1 MKISRALTE
10 VRLLYI
16 ETAPFIYYTENRPGY
31 VDTMRAIFQGVLDQ
45 QMSIVTSTIALAECL
60 PKPLKEN
67 DRAVV
72 KAYETLFQNTKEIR
86 LVPVDAAVAR
96 RCADLRA
103 QYNLRTPDALHVATA
118 IETGCDIFLTNDLT
132 LKRVKEVRVLVLN
145 ELELDSSTDEG

>member
-1 MKISRALTE
+1 MKISRALTG

-31 VDTMRAIFQGVLDQ
+31 VEKMRAIFQCVLDQ
-45 QMSIVTSTIALAECL
+45 QMSIITSTIALAECL

-72 KAYETLFQNTKEIR
+72 KAYDTLFQNTKEIR
-86 LVPVDAAVAR
+86 LVPVDSSIAR

-103 QYNLRTPDALHVATA
+103 QYNLRTPDALHNATA
-118 IETGCDIFLTNDLT
+118 IETGCDVFLTNDLSIR
-132 LKRVKEVRVLVLN
+132 RVKEVRVLVLD
-145 ELELDSSTDEG
+145 ELELDSGTDAS